1 MGGSKPV
8 TSASRVHIHEIACS
22 LELGA
27 RQTCCGARPIFGCAD
42 AGQGLSPVSAI
53 GDEDQR
59 KRRGRSASKHTDITV
74 RMKRYL
80 TGTFRTDSWLRLTA
94 AIGFGQR
101 SNVAFEALP
110 G

>member
-1 MGGSKPV
+1 MGRLE
-8 TSASRVHIHEIACS
+8 TRHQCIARVHMRSRALSSWARVRFAVVHDPF
-22 LELGA
+22 LGVPMPA
-27 RQTCCGARPIFGCAD
+27 KGFPCLPQSD
-42 AGQGLSPVSAI
+42 N
-53 GDEDQR
+53 DQR
-59 KRRGRSASKHTDITV
+59 NSRGRSASKHTDITV
-74 RMKRYL
+74 RMTRYL